1 MSETLLECRGLIKE
15 FRAGRWRKRT
25 VQALRGVNLTV
36 RRGDVYG
43 FLGKNGAGK
52 TTTVRC
58 MLGMSPITDGQVV
71 VFGRDNP
78 PPEYTFRRI
87 SYCPEDSNFFT
98 GLTGRELLT
107 IYGRLNGMPK
117 ATLAGEVQ
125 RVLEL
130 VGVAEAAD
138 RRMTGYSKG
147 MRQRIGLAQA
157 ILPKPEL
164 IILDEPARGLDPV
177 GRRRFRDVINDLAAK
192 GTTFFINSHTLSEV
206 ERTCNRVG
214 IIKDGLVVR
223 ELTPDDLVLADQGL
237 EVRYALAGEP
247 LAGSRPADRLWSM
260 TVADTHAL
268 AEASAEIARRGG
280 QVESVDRRRQSL
292 EDYFIQ
298 VVGENEVVE

>member
-1 MSETLLECRGLIKE
+1 MSEMLLECRGLIKE
-15 FRAGRWRKRT
+15 FRAGRWRKRI
-25 VQALRGVNLTV
+25 VQALRGVNLSV

-71 VFGRDNP
+71 VFGHDNP

-117 ATLAGEVQ
+117 AALRDEVQ

-157 ILPKPEL
+157 ILPSPEL

-237 EVRYALAGEP
+237 EVRYALEGEP
-247 LAGSRPADRLWSM
+247 LAESRPADRMWSL
-260 TVADTHAL
+260 TVTDTHGL